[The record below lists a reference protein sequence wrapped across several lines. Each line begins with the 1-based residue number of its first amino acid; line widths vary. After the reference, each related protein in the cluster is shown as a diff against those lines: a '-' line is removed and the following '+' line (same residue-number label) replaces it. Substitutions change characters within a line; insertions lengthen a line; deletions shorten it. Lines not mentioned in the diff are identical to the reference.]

1 MKIKQCVLSLVLL
14 AMLVPLSY
22 AADAA
27 PNHFEKEIQAQ
38 EALDKKSPP
47 PEGAILFTGASGIRM
62 WKTLDQ
68 DFSEY
73 KVFNRAFG
81 GSMISDCIY
90 FMDRNVLPYKPK
102 QIVIQAGGND
112 INGGKTPETVAADFK
127 TYVEKVREKL
137 PEVRISFLNLNPSI
151 ARWAQFEKQKQANAL
166 IKAWIATQ
174 KNIDYIDIV
183 DALLGADGKPREELY
198 VADKLHPSAEGY
210 KIRTAAVKPF
220 LMK

>member
-1 MKIKQCVLSLVLL
+1 MKLKQSLMIFLVL
-14 AMLVPLSY
+14 AMFAPLSY
-22 AADAA
+22 AGDAQPA
-27 PNHFEKEIQAQ
+27 RFEKEIQAQ

-68 DFSEY
+68 DFAEY

-81 GSMISDCIY
+81 GSMISDCIH

-112 INGGKTPETVAADFK
+112 INAGKTPETVLADFK

-137 PEVRISFLNLNPSI
+137 PDVRISFLNLNPSPS
-151 ARWAQFEKQKQANAL
+151 RWAQFEKQKAANAL
-166 IKAWIATQ
+166 VKAWIATQ

-183 DALLGADGKPREELY
+183 DALLGADGKPREDLFI
-198 VADKLHPSAEGY
+198 ADKLHPNAEGY
-210 KIRTAAVKPF
+210 KIRTAAVRPF